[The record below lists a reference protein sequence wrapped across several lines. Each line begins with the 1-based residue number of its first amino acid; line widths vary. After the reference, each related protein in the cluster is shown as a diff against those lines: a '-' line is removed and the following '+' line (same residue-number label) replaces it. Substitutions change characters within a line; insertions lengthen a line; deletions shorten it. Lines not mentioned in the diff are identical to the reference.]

1 MNTYLNT
8 SSIEKGSITKD
19 MLEDDVVS
27 SLEILES
34 NASSTKA
41 GLMSAEDKTKLDGL
55 ATVATSGSYNDLSD
69 KPTIQD
75 TTYTPA
81 TTTKMGLMS
90 AEDKTK
96 LDGFGSANDYATKDY
111 VNEQIGNINTI
122 LEEII
127 NM

>member
-41 GLMSAEDKTKLDGL
+41 GLMSAEDKTKLDG
-55 ATVATSGSYNDLSD
+55 
-69 KPTIQD
+69 
-75 TTYTPA
+75 
-81 TTTKMGLMS
+81 
-90 AEDKTK
+90 
-96 LDGFGSANDYATKDY
+96 FGSANDYATKDY